1 MPSAKRPNEP
11 NEPHSLAFKALFQF
25 RFNSLPSKM
34 KFINL
39 DDAPL
44 QPFSATIRE
53 EQWKVEERRITELTL
68 SLIQGNVPLP
78 FLSES
83 MDGRG
88 SPWNIIF
95 VISKFSSRETCPHHF
110 LFHRFLRLALTIL
123 LF

>member
-1 MPSAKRPNEP
+1 
-11 NEPHSLAFKALFQF
+11 
-25 RFNSLPSKM
+25 M

-88 SPWNIIF
+88 
-95 VISKFSSRETCPHHF
+95 ISYS
-110 LFHRFLRLALTIL
+110 
-123 LF
+123 